1 MFVSSAVITFGLFG
15 LLGVLGL
22 SLFGGGFGNFFWF
35 VLWVG

>member
-1 MFVSSAVITFGLFG
+1 MFVSSVVIMFGLFG

-22 SLFGGGFGNFFWF
+22 GLFGGGFGNFFWL